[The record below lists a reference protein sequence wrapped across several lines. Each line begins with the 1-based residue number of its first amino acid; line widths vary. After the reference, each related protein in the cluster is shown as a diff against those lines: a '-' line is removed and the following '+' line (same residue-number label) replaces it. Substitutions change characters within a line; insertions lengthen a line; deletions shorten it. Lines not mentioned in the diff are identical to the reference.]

1 MARRIPVDGP
11 MGAEEERFGELFW
24 RYFNVPGGCLLNQ
37 DWVADTDQ
45 LLLSRLD
52 VAQINPVA
60 TELLGGKTVYGDA
73 ILFRD
78 SERLGLG

>member
-1 MARRIPVDGP
+1 VARGIPVGGP
-11 MGAEEERFGELFW
+11 MGADESFGELFW

-37 DWVADTDQ
+37 DRVGDTGQ

-52 VAQINPVA
+52 VTQINPAA
-60 TELLGGKTVYGDA
+60 TESLGGKTVYGDA

-78 SERLGLG
+78 GERFGLA